1 MEEAIVTPQEQPVE
15 PGNTP
20 PVEVP
25 EELVVKYKGEEHKV
39 SLKSA
44 EDITKLKQWAE
55 KGYAYDQLTPK
66 LKQAEAKAQQAD
78 AWNQL
83 IADAKGNDESFNK
96 LVSFIQE
103 TTGRKL
109 TSAQKEELLDDI
121 DPAMKEINALK
132 SELAAIKNQ
141 SKEEKMR
148 EETQRIVARMQQMAE
163 QPDKYPGFDL
173 NEVYEAMVEKGISD
187 PEIVYNHLK
196 KDVILKTNLERE
208 LAKKQKEYEELL
220 NKRRQAFTE
229 SNDSPAGM
237 TPKTAIR
244 EKSYDRLAEK
254 LVEKYG
260 QAGKSFT
267 S

>member
-1 MEEAIVTPQEQPVE
+1 MEEANVTPQEQPE
-15 PGNTP
+15 ETGNTQ

-25 EELVVKYKGEEHKV
+25 KELAIKYKGEEHKV
-39 SLKSA
+39 SLDNP
-44 EDITKLKQWAE
+44 EDINKLKQWAE

-66 LKQAEAKAQQAD
+66 YKAAEAKAQQAD

-96 LVSFIQE
+96 LVTFIQD

-109 TSAQKEELLDDI
+109 TMAQKEELLEDI

-141 SKEEKMR
+141 SKEAQMQ
-148 EETQRIVARMQQMAE
+148 EETKRIVARMQEMANQTE
-163 QPDKYPGFDL
+163 KYPGFDL

-187 PEIVYNHLK
+187 PEMVYNHLK
-196 KDVILKTNLERE
+196 KDTIIKATLDRE
-208 LAKKQKEYEELL
+208 LAKAKKEYEELL
-220 NKRRQAFTE
+220 NKRKQAFTE
-229 SNDSPAGM
+229 TTDSPAGL

-244 EKSYDRLAEK
+244 EKSYDLLAEK
-254 LVEKYG
+254 LLEKYG
-260 QAGKSFT
+260 QEGKSFV